1 MRSQVLASVVSL
13 WRYPVKSMMGEELNA
28 ADFTNHGLLAD
39 RAYALVDI
47 ETGKVASA
55 KNPKKWPDL
64 FHFRASYI
72 EPPRLGCEIPPL
84 RITLPD
90 GTILRS
96 DDLEIQETLSRHFG
110 RKVKLARTSSNPS
123 LEEYWPNVEGLA
135 HRDVIT
141 DEQMPEGTFFDC
153 ATVHI
158 LCTDTL
164 DVLRSAYPQGRF
176 EVRRFRPNIVV
187 QLNQKEDGFVENG
200 WVGSRLALSEVRL
213 NITGPCPRCVMTTL
227 AQGDLPQDLGILKTA
242 AKQNGANVGAY
253 AAVAKGGRVRR
264 GDSVLLEQADV
275 ASA

>member
-1 MRSQVLASVVSL
+1 MACWRTVRMRWLTLRLVRWPAPKIPRNGRISFTLAPATSS
-13 WRYPVKSMMGEELNA
+13 
-28 ADFTNHGLLAD
+28 
-39 RAYALVDI
+39 
-47 ETGKVASA
+47 
-55 KNPKKWPDL
+55 
-64 FHFRASYI
+64 
-72 EPPRLGCEIPPL
+72 PPQLGYEIPSV

-96 DDLEIQETLSRHFG
+96 DDLEIHEILSRHFG
-110 RKVKLARTSSNPS
+110 RKVKLARASSNPS

-135 HRDVIT
+135 HREVIT
-141 DEQMPEGTFFDC
+141 DEPMPEDTFFDC
-153 ATVHI
+153 ATIHI
-158 LCTDTL
+158 LCTNTL
-164 DVLRSAYPQGRF
+164 DALRSAYPQGRF

-187 QLNQKEDGFVENG
+187 QLNQKADGFVENG

-213 NITGPCPRCVMTTL
+213 DITCPCARCVMTTL